1 MLIVRQPSRAAKRTT
16 SLTTWAR
23 CERLFGGHYNVDA
36 DNLDPFGGSRV
47 IDMLKSQILEPSTLR
62 QGGDS

>member
-23 CERLFGGHYNVDA
+23 CERLFGGHYNVDSVES
-36 DNLDPFGGSRV
+36 SRV
-47 IDMLKSQILEPSTLR
+47 IDMLKSQILEPNTLR
-62 QGGDS
+62 QGGDG